1 MANII
6 AVIWDNVSHKAAY
19 NTLFGLRVFLQ
30 KKLENLPLGVIEE
43 KVTGV
48 I

>member
-6 AVIWDNVSHKAAY
+6 AVIWDNVSYKATY

-30 KKLENLPLGVIEE
+30 KKLENLPLGVVEK
-43 KVTGV
+43 KVTGA